1 MHQRHRI
8 PEFCGRGARAVKKL
22 VIAVDGPAAAGKSTV
37 SKALAA
43 RLGYRYI
50 DTGALYRAV
59 AWLAEREGIA
69 AAAPEVIG
77 ARVGAADIRLE
88 GDARRQRVLV
98 DGRDVSA
105 EIRTERISQLSSEL
119 SALPQVRAALLGLQR
134 RIGAAGGVVMDGRD
148 IGTVIFPGADAK
160 FFVFASPEVRARR
173 RHDELAAKGVGADP
187 AAVRAELEARDSRDA
202 GREHAPLKPADD
214 AVPIDT
220 TDLDPEA
227 VIAKMLAVINPRLGT
242 N

>member
-1 MHQRHRI
+1 MR
-8 PEFCGRGARAVKKL
+8 KL

-43 RLGYRYI
+43 RLGYLYI

-59 AWLAEREGIA
+59 AWLADREEIA
-69 AAAPEVIG
+69 DGSSEVIG
-77 ARVGAADIRLE
+77 ARVVKADIRLE
-88 GDARRQRVLV
+88 GNPRRPRVLV

-105 EIRTERISQLSSEL
+105 EIRSERISQLSSKL
-119 SALPQVRAALLGLQR
+119 SALPEVRDALLDLQR
-134 RIGAAGGVVMDGRD
+134 RLGADGGVVMDGRD

-160 FFVFASPEVRARR
+160 FFVFASPETRARR
-173 RHDELAAKGVGADP
+173 RHAELQAKGIAADP
-187 AAVRAELEARDSRDA
+187 DKVRAEIEERDRRDA
-202 GREHAPLKPADD
+202 GREHAPLKAAGD
-214 AVPIDT
+214 AVAIDT

-227 VIAKMLAVINPRLGT
+227 VVARMLAVIESRLGI